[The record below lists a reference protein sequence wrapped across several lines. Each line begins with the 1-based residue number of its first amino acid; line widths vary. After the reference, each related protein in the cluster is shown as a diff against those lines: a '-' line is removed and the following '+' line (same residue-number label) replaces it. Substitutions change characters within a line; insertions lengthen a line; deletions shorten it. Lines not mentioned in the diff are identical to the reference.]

1 MVLSELPSK
10 TVLSQITPL
19 IQLSVMCEE
28 KFYTDCHGY
37 KKTNLTQEILLST
50 IWNRDYRA

>member
-50 IWNRDYRA
+50 I